1 MNRHFKFTD
10 YFNRFNVFSSLRS
23 SLSEEQSD
31 RVLFFCGVFL
41 AVSEVYKQIFLYVA
55 VNHEHYNWWFFP
67 FQLCSLPMY
76 LCLVFPFL
84 KNRKLKTSIATFMQD
99 FNLLGGIAALAVPDG
114 FRGIHWTL
122 TLHGY
127 LWHILLVL
135 IGIWIFLNGK
145 SDLSRRGFL
154 CTLPVFAVSCCIA
167 MLINVLAPGHGEADM
182 FYISPYY
189 PTTQIV
195 FHDIALKLGIE
206 PANLLYLLTICVG
219 SGLIHLLFCALSK
232 RFFAILRR
240 ISR

>member
-1 MNRHFKFTD
+1 MDKHFS
-10 YFNRFNVFSSLRS
+10 FSSLSFSFRS
-23 SLSEEQSD
+23 SLSERQSD

-41 AVSEVYKQIFLYVA
+41 AVCEIYKQIFLYVA
-55 VNHEHYNWWFFP
+55 IYHEHYNWWFFP

-76 LCLVFPFL
+76 LCLIFPFL
-84 KNRKLKTSIATFMQD
+84 KNRPLKTSIATFMQD
-99 FNLLGGIAALAVPDG
+99 FNLLGGIAALAVPEG

-127 LWHILLVL
+127 VWHILLIL

-154 CTLPVFAVSCCIA
+154 RTLPIFALSCLIA
-167 MLINVLAPGHGEADM
+167 TLINIFAPGHGEADM

-195 FHDIALKLGIE
+195 FHDLALKFGIE
-206 PANLLYLLTICVG
+206 PANLLYLLTICIG
-219 SGLIHLLFCALSK
+219 SGVIHCLFCSLSV

-240 ISR
+240 ISK